1 VRPGKTGDGALVVPR
16 LPSSRRRHSR
26 RHQEGQGLVEYSL
39 ILLLIAIVVTLVVVG
54 KATTNLFSNVSNA
67 WPH

>member
-1 VRPGKTGDGALVVPR
+1 MVPR
-16 LPSSRRRHSR
+16 LPSSRRCHSR

-39 ILLLIAIVVTLVVVG
+39 ILLLIAVVVIVALVVVG

>member
-1 VRPGKTGDGALVVPR
+1 MIPR

-39 ILLLIAIVVTLVVVG
+39 ILVLIAIVVIVALVVLG
-54 KATTNLFSNVSNA
+54 TATSNLFSNVSNA
-67 WPH
+67 LPH

>member
-1 VRPGKTGDGALVVPR
+1 MVPR

>member
-1 VRPGKTGDGALVVPR
+1 
-16 LPSSRRRHSR
+16 
-26 RHQEGQGLVEYSL
+26 L
-39 ILLLIAIVVTLVVVG
+39 ILLLIAVVVIVALVVVG